1 MPDRIQRIKRFA
13 EMHAKARVKVGLSQ
27 EDMAMELGVAK
38 KTIQNWEKGTSS
50 PSFFQ
55 SLEWF
60 RVLGLNPMPYYI
72 DCIYPDVYTD
82 VTTETPDDVI
92 DKAFN
97 QLINDIPTSGKRA
110 LLYLFYGKHGS
121 SPNAVMQMMLA
132 HLHTGMKGRA
142 LHASLIAQTYE
153 MEKELDVLVCPEN
166 IQPNI
171 PALEKAIDS
180 AKQAYIKNQTSY
192 YDIENEK
199 EDAD

>member
-1 MPDRIQRIKRFA
+1 MPDRVQRIKRFA
-13 EMHAKARVKVGLSQ
+13 EMHAQARVKVGFSQ

-38 KTIQNWEKGTSS
+38 KTVQNWEKGVSS

-60 RVLGLNPMPYYI
+60 RILGLNPMPYYVK
-72 DCIYPDVYTD
+72 CIYPEAITD
-82 VTTETPDDVI
+82 VTLNTSDDEI
-92 DKAFN
+92 NKAFSE
-97 QLINDIPTSGKRA
+97 LIKDIPMSGKRA

-153 MEKELDVLVCPEN
+153 MEKELDALVCPEN

-180 AKQAYIKNQTSY
+180 AKQAFIKNQTSY
-192 YDIENEK
+192 SNVDDE
-199 EDAD
+199 

>member
-1 MPDRIQRIKRFA
+1 MPDRTQRIKRFA
-13 EMHAKARVKVGLSQ
+13 EMHAQARVKAGLSQ
-27 EDMAMELGVAK
+27 EAMAMELGVAK
-38 KTIQNWEKGTSS
+38 KTVQNWEKGVSS

-60 RVLGLNPMPYYI
+60 RVLGLNPMPYYVK
-72 DCIYPDVYTD
+72 CIYPEAITD
-82 VTTETPDDVI
+82 VTQTTSDDEI
-92 DKAFN
+92 NKAFSN
-97 QLINDIPTSGKRA
+97 LINDIPMSGKRA

-180 AKQAYIKNQTSY
+180 AKQAFIKNQTSY
-192 YDIENEK
+192 SNVDEE
-199 EDAD
+199 